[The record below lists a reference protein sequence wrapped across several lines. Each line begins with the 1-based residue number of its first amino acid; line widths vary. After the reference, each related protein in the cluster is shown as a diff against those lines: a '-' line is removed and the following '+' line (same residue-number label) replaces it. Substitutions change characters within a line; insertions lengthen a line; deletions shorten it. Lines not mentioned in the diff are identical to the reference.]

1 MDLLGFSFKRKTL
14 PDFSKGVGLITFSYV
29 GGIMVRWAERGG
41 LVTFSYVGSTM
52 VRWAEIRVWHKK
64 RPGRRNETW
73 SGETRESFTSF
84 PTTH

>member
-14 PDFSKGVGLITFSYV
+14 PDFSRGVGLITFSHV
-29 GGIMVRWAERGG
+29 EGIMVRWAERGG

-64 RPGRRNETW
+64 LPGRRNETW

>member
-14 PDFSKGVGLITFSYV
+14 PDFSR
-29 GGIMVRWAERGG
+29 GIG
-41 LVTFSYVGSTM
+41 LVTFSYVGSTT

-73 SGETRESFTSF
+73 SGETREGFASF
-84 PTTH
+84 PNTC